1 MEDCIIGAELEVAE
15 LVDDTSLLIDL
26 QPELLQPKY
35 DIATDCC
42 IPAEI
47 GMVVVSSVQ

>member
-26 QPELLQPKY
+26 QPELLQPKH
-35 DIATDCC
+35 DIATDCY

-47 GMVVVSSVQ
+47 GTVVVSSVQ